1 MCATVVAASV
11 AGAPHVGAPVSAKA
25 VAVGEA
31 QARVA
36 AHAAAEQELLYVRRQ
51 HLAAALETGRV
62 RAAPIQG
69 IPKNLETGKEK
80 STNKKSEERV
90 KRQVKPIYS

>member
-1 MCATVVAASV
+1 
-11 AGAPHVGAPVSAKA
+11 
-25 VAVGEA
+25 
-31 QARVA
+31 
-36 AHAAAEQELLYVRRQ
+36 
-51 HLAAALETGRV
+51 LAAALETGRV